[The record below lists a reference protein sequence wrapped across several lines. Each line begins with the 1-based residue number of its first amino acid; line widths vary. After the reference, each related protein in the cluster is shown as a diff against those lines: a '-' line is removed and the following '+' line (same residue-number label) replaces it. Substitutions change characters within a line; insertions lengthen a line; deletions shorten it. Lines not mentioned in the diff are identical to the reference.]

1 MMSTRVEEGGNGSD
15 CDTVPKLI
23 ADLDDAEATSRIGS
37 LAQEIETV
45 LKNYQ
50 DLENNYKKAMED
62 SQRIEPTEV
71 QNVDSLTV
79 DSVKSE
85 SILIAKT
92 KENKELDPY
101 AVPYLAHL
109 TVYVDQFR
117 ESVEEVKNN
126 RVVMNEA
133 TKDLVDYFGED
144 IGSCEMS
151 KVFIVLSEF
160 RRAVIVS
167 RDTHVKNV
175 RLIKRENSFKK

>member
-1 MMSTRVEEGGNGSD
+1 MKSMMSTRVEEGGDGSD
-15 CDTVPKLI
+15 GDTVPKLI

-37 LAQEIETV
+37 NRDMHEEVELVIR
-45 LKNYQ
+45 NYQ
-50 DLENNYKKAMED
+50 DLENDQRKAE
-62 SQRIEPTEV
+62 SLIEYSAAV
-71 QNVDSLTV
+71 V
-79 DSVKSE
+79 
-85 SILIAKT
+85 
-92 KENKELDPY
+92 DPY